1 MQKSNFKTG
10 ILYTLFAYILWGIF
24 PLYWKLLS
32 AINPLH
38 ILAFRIILSL
48 ILTGGILTI
57 LKNFSWLKF
66 FSNRKEGLLMVVA
79 ALTITANWGLYI
91 WAVNNGHTIEAALGY
106 YINPLISVMF
116 GLVVF
121 KEKLNVLQIIAF
133 SLAVIG
139 VLVLTILSGTPPW
152 ISLFL
157 ACSFGIYGLVKKT
170 IRFSALESLGIET
183 LIALPVSIILLV
195 GSFGITGNVS
205 SSYNEASSVY
215 TAASGTYSEA
225 YSSYIT
231 VSNTPGLSYLAELP
245 VSTWLILVF
254 CGLVTTL
261 PLFLF
266 AKGVKLLP
274 LSTVGFMQFLAPTLT
289 FLTGVFVFK
298 ESFSSA
304 NLITFVIIWTAVVIY
319 IVSLKKK

>member
-1 MQKSNFKTG
+1 
-10 ILYTLFAYILWGIF
+10 
-24 PLYWKLLS
+24 
-32 AINPLH
+32 
-38 ILAFRIILSL
+38 
-48 ILTGGILTI
+48 
-57 LKNFSWLKF
+57 
-66 FSNRKEGLLMVVA
+66 MVLA

-116 GLVVF
+116 GLVIF

-157 ACSFGIYGLVKKT
+157 AFSFGIYGLVKKT
-170 IRFSALESLGIET
+170 VSFSALESLGIET
-183 LIALPVSIILLV
+183 LIVLPVSIILLI
-195 GSFGITGNVS
+195 GSFGITSGTHNEVS
-205 SSYNEASSVY
+205 SAYNEVSS
-215 TAASGTYSEA
+215 AQ
-225 YSSYIT
+225 
-231 VSNTPGLSYLAELP
+231 GLSYMTELP
-245 VSTWLILVF
+245 VSTWFILIF
-254 CGLVTTL
+254 CGAVTTL

-298 ESFSSA
+298 ESFTSA
-304 NLITFVIIWTAVVIY
+304 SLITFLFIWAAVIVY
-319 IVSLKKK
+319 IISLRKK